1 MDTTATSTG
10 ISLVKGQKVDLSKD
24 APSMQKAYIGLGW
37 DTNKSHS
44 NSDIDLYTSCFM
56 VGDDGKT
63 SNEKNLVYF
72 HNPKSICQSVKYEEG
87 SSDSDN
93 FNIDFSTIPA
103 DVEQIVF
110 VVSILSADSRRQNFG
125 HVKNMFIHLADTD
138 TKQEI
143 LKYELLEDY
152 STATAIQFGKLYRHN
167 DVWKFEAS
175 GNGESAG
182 LQKFLAEFQ

>member
-1 MDTTATSTG
+1 MDTTATNTG

-24 APSMQKAYIGLGW
+24 APAMQKASLGLGW
-37 DTNKSHS
+37 DTNESHS

-56 VGDDGKT
+56 LGDDGKI
-63 SNEKNLVYF
+63 SNAKHLVYF
-72 HNPKSICQSVKYEEG
+72 SNPESICQSVKYEEG
-87 SSDSDN
+87 NSDNEN
-93 FNIDFSTIPA
+93 FNIDFSAIPA

-110 VVSILSADSRRQNFG
+110 VASILNADARRQNFG
-125 HVKNMFIHLADTD
+125 HVKNMFIRLIDTD

-175 GNGESAG
+175 GIGESAG
-182 LQKFLAEFQ
+182 LQKFLADFQ